1 MWVATSHKWFGGNQ
15 HGFLPGKSTVSAMH
29 SLAIVVGTSRS
40 NRKHAAVVFLDI
52 SGAFDCTWPAAVLA
66 ALSKR
71 KCPHYLIEIISS
83 LFLDRI
89 GIIKTSKG
97 KYSCGAEIGCP
108 QGGVLF
114 PFLWIILAEELI
126 CQSYPFPFT
135 IIGYADDIAIVCWH
149 KVSEIAMR
157 NLQIIFND
165 TITNCDRYL
174 LDINARKT
182 TLMIFSNKKTVD
194 NCYIIVKDTKILLST
209 TSNFVGFLL
218 DEKLNWKSHVEAKC
232 QTTQRQIYTLWRCL
246 GRTWGLDTNKL
257 VTQYKTIIVPKLLY
271 GCSIWC
277 RVILIKTYKS
287 KIQSLQRTMLKCITT
302 SSNSVSLNALL
313 IISNLLQIDL
323 KILEFT
329 ATYYLSHK
337 QEPFAPS
344 SAATIG
350 AVLQNLQ
357 LDHQIDHTRMFHS
370 KRHPPWVTISISYDT
385 VEAIPLLS
393 QERNSLVIYGTS
405 YKSTAGKAFGEV

>member
-1 MWVATSHKWFGGNQ
+1 
-15 HGFLPGKSTVSAMH
+15 MH

-126 CQSYPFPFT
+126 CKSYPFPFT

-232 QTTQRQIYTLWRCL
+232 QTTQRQIHTLRRCL